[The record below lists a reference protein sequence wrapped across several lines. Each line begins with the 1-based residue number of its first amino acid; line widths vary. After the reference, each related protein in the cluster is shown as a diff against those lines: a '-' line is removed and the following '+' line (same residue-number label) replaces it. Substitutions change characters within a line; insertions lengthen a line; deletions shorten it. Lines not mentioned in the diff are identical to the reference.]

1 MSSFKIILVFVVLN
15 VTLVAETFNKPFLW
29 EVEKGGKTSY
39 LFGTMHLPS
48 KELSELPMVVKDAIK
63 SCDGVRT
70 EIDMSFM
77 NQLGAAKL
85 MLREDGKSL
94 KNILPKELYHRTE
107 KYLQTISPAL
117 NLEPFGQMKIWA
129 LSAIVVMLKE
139 QMKNPTLKAIDEI
152 IFTYGKEQNKSVT
165 GIETVEEQVAI
176 FDQFTLTEQ
185 ILMLESTLEYLE
197 KNKNYSELMKKLYLR
212 GDEKGLVDFANEQL
226 EDKKYEKLEEKFM
239 EILLYNRNQ
248 IMANRIDELLK
259 KDIKQSYFFAFG
271 ALHFL
276 DKKSVIENLEN
287 RGYKVSRVEK

>member
-1 MSSFKIILVFVVLN
+1 
-15 VTLVAETFNKPFLW
+15 
-29 EVEKGGKTSY
+29 
-39 LFGTMHLPS
+39 
-48 KELSELPMVVKDAIK
+48 
-63 SCDGVRT
+63 
-70 EIDMSFM
+70 M

-139 QMKNPTLKAIDEI
+139 QMKNPTLKAIDEV

-165 GIETVEEQVAI
+165 GIETVEEQVAV

-197 KNKNYSELMKKLYLR
+197 KNKNYSEVMKKLYLR

-259 KDIKQSYFFAFG
+259 KDIKKSYFFAFG